1 MFDKDGPLGEDKRSF
16 YRAIAA
22 RCKYAAARRPDI
34 QFASKDLCRW
44 MASPSLL
51 GLQGLKMLGR

>member
-1 MFDKDGPLGEDKRSF
+1 MLEKDGPLDEDKWTL

-22 RCKYAAARRPDI
+22 RCKYVAADRPDI
-34 QFASKDLCRW
+34 QFASKELCRW

-51 GLQGLKMLGR
+51 GL